1 MEIVNRSSIENEI
14 PDLLSD
20 TSVWSLVP
28 HKVSEHSAEIWTGT
42 LFPYLRKPALSRIIV
57 YINNTEISRVDITLD
72 QWQRPFRR
80 VSKRFYVLLTLD
92 NLLPNQEY
100 KVVFFQQLEGDAL
113 AYAGDWLLV
122 KTAYF
127 STLPLALPTSEINAF
142 TVSLSSCFYEHKDY
156 GQTAQAFKTLYANND
171 KVFKPDIK
179 FMVGDQVYLDIGA
192 DSLSP
197 LTNEVRLRI
206 ADDYAKHWQALGS
219 MLSRGGTWMLPDDHE
234 YWNDYPFYDGIVP
247 TLYMLRI
254 PKIRAAWKGA
264 SEDGVKRIQQTRAL
278 VETFSIGNDLSFC
291 IADLRSSRSKT
302 QFINKAGFA
311 ELIEW
316 ITTLTTPGVLVIPQ
330 VLVTQENKLER
341 NLLSFKKQYTALLN
355 ALATASH
362 DIVVLSGDVHFG
374 RICSVDIG
382 TQGVKLIEVV
392 ASPTSN
398 LTGVNSVASS
408 KPSYCPEKFPDP
420 KAKLDVN
427 WPESNV
433 NYYDEP
439 YQLTT
444 TKGRWFSS
452 YWRDRT
458 NEHMMTIGF
467 NKIDGKVHM
476 TVQAWLIRKTD
487 ADGKPKSQFKAPFT
501 IALN

>member
-113 AYAGDWLLV
+113 DYAGDWLLL

-219 MLSRGGTWMLPDDHE
+219 MLSRGGTWMCRP
-234 YWNDYPFYDGIVP
+234 G
-247 TLYMLRI
+247 
-254 PKIRAAWKGA
+254 
-264 SEDGVKRIQQTRAL
+264 
-278 VETFSIGNDLSFC
+278 
-291 IADLRSSRSKT
+291 RS
-302 QFINKAGFA
+302 
-311 ELIEW
+311 
-316 ITTLTTPGVLVIPQ
+316 
-330 VLVTQENKLER
+330 
-341 NLLSFKKQYTALLN
+341 
-355 ALATASH
+355 
-362 DIVVLSGDVHFG
+362 
-374 RICSVDIG
+374 
-382 TQGVKLIEVV
+382 
-392 ASPTSN
+392 
-398 LTGVNSVASS
+398 
-408 KPSYCPEKFPDP
+408 
-420 KAKLDVN
+420 
-427 WPESNV
+427 
-433 NYYDEP
+433 
-439 YQLTT
+439 
-444 TKGRWFSS
+444 
-452 YWRDRT
+452 
-458 NEHMMTIGF
+458 
-467 NKIDGKVHM
+467 
-476 TVQAWLIRKTD
+476 
-487 ADGKPKSQFKAPFT
+487 
-501 IALN
+501 